1 MATMTAE
8 LETTDELE
16 VAATHE
22 PATLAEFLE
31 GLGDVDP
38 SRILWTPRPGTA
50 TEADLIARGEKLVE
64 LIDGTLVRKTI
75 GGRESFAASTLYEWL
90 VLWKRKSD
98 AGLLGL
104 PDAIYRLAPGV
115 IRLPDLSFT
124 SWLGLPNDG
133 AHLHPVLDF
142 APELAVEVL
151 SESDRPGAVKRKVR
165 EYFTHGT
172 KLVWV
177 VDARAGTVVVYTSS
191 VEATTLIRTDTLDGG
206 DILPGFSLPLAE
218 LFDNPQLNP
227 RPQRGA

>member
-8 LETTDELE
+8 LETSDEVE
-16 VAATHE
+16 VIAGPG
-22 PATLAEFLE
+22 PATLADFLE

-50 TEADLIARGEKLVE
+50 TEADLLACGLKLVE
-64 LIDGTLVRKTI
+64 LIDGTLVRKTM
-75 GGRESFAASTLYEWL
+75 GGRESFAASALYEWL
-90 VLWKRKSD
+90 VIWKRKTD
-98 AGLLGL
+98 AGVLGL

-115 IRLPDLSFT
+115 IRLPDISFT
-124 SWLGLPNDG
+124 SWLGLPDEA

-165 EYFTHGT
+165 EYLTHGT

-177 VDARAGTVVVYTSS
+177 VDARTGTVVVYTALG
-191 VEATTLIRTDTLDGG
+191 EATTLTRADTLDGG
-206 DILPGFSLPLAE
+206 DVLPGFSLPLAE
-218 LFDNPQLNP
+218 LFDDSQLHP
-227 RPQRGA
+227 RRPHGA